1 MNLKS
6 LNSRVRIYIPVAV
19 NIKNVNI
26 GTIETCF
33 DNIQSNWQERLNIV
47 SFEVNRKCPPHKLQK
62 YASSSKKFQ
71 SYKTNWTRFLIFFF
85 IADEIYYSEVA
96 CIFFFLFYRP
106 KTQLFCNLLPLYI
119 ILHYTFSTQRC
130 RT

>member
-33 DNIQSNWQERLNIV
+33 DNIQSN
-47 SFEVNRKCPPHKLQK
+47 
-62 YASSSKKFQ
+62 
-71 SYKTNWTRFLIFFF
+71 
-85 IADEIYYSEVA
+85 
-96 CIFFFLFYRP
+96 
-106 KTQLFCNLLPLYI
+106 
-119 ILHYTFSTQRC
+119 
-130 RT
+130 